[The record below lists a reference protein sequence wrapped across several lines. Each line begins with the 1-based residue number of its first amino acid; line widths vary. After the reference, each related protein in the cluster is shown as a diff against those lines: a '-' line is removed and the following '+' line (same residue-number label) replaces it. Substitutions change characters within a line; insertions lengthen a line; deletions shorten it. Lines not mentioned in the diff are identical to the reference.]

1 MTTFRFRVALFSLLA
16 GALLAGG
23 GVLADTF
30 IGGHRLF
37 FDRVDNRG
45 VTDNQILKYDAT
57 TNKWLPDSD
66 DVGEDTALPS
76 NDTVSATLRGNDAGD
91 GWEQNTSLK
100 STSGGV
106 VTLTGASAGISIDR
120 GGTESASVYA
130 DDIVVRKVDG
140 TGEDVGISLLTDA
153 GTDAYGYLNFG
164 SGTVENNSW
173 IRAKDTYM
181 DLRVD
186 ETTWISSTSTLSV
199 LKLDTRLEDNMHFA
213 FGTGEDIKFEYD
225 EATDDRLEI
234 HDGTNPPFLT
244 IKDNGAT
251 ALFSISGAFV
261 DDNEMKFGTD
271 GDATI
276 EYDENGTNQL
286 RIDGATIFEDVV
298 EFDSAVD
305 ADAGV
310 LIPDDQKLILGNGS
324 DFQIFVDST
333 SSDNFVISNGSGVLG
348 TIAASAGPA
357 GDLSMTGSVSATT
370 TLSAGTNVIVG
381 EKLILGD
388 NDTLEFGDDTDAT
401 IQFDADGD
409 SDLQITGA
417 TSFDNTV
424 GITQLLTATG
434 GMAIPGSSNIAFED
448 TGSFSITDG
457 TNAMLTIEDDGS
469 IGRLVLTGTD
479 IELTTAGVIFEDG
492 DENSLLTLYDGGS
505 TGDVGITGDLTVGGQ
520 VISPIGTF
528 GASDST
534 PSVAGGNIF
543 KADATGAVT
552 LSNLDD
558 ATEGQVITLVGM
570 HSTNT
575 LTVTDGATFYLGATR
590 VLGSQDTLTLLCID
604 TDPANLFVELSYA
617 NN

>member
-1 MTTFRFRVALFSLLA
+1 MTTFRFRVALFSPLA

-37 FDRVDNRG
+37 FDRVDDRG
-45 VTDNQILKYDAT
+45 VTDNQILKYDAA

-76 NDTVSATLRGNDAGD
+76 NDTASATLRGNNAGD

-100 STSGGV
+100 STSGGL
-106 VTLTGASAGISIDR
+106 VTLTGSGAGLILEK
-120 GGTESASVYA
+120 GGSETATLA
-130 DDIVVRKVDG
+130 GDDLVIRDVDG
-140 TGEDVGISLLTDA
+140 SGADVGISILTDS
-153 GTDAYGYLNFG
+153 GSDAYAGLYFG
-164 SGTVENNSW
+164 SGTTENNSW

-186 ETTWISSTSTLSV
+186 ETTWLGATATQATFKI
-199 LKLDTRLEDNMHFA
+199 DTRIEDDKYLLL
-213 FGTGEDIKFEYD
+213 GTGNDAGKDQFKIKFDEAADDRVEVFDENGNILLYLDDTGDVGVLYSSGTIEAADDLTVGGDLLLGDDDILILGADSDFQLTYD
-225 EATDDRLEI
+225 ETTDNKLELS
-234 HDGTNPPFLT
+234 DGTNVFL
-244 IKDNGAT
+244 
-251 ALFSISGAFV
+251 
-261 DDNEMKFGTD
+261 
-271 GDATI
+271 
-276 EYDENGTNQL
+276 
-286 RIDGATIFEDVV
+286 
-298 EFDSAVD
+298 
-305 ADAGV
+305 
-310 LIPDDQKLILGNGS
+310 
-324 DFQIFVDST
+324 
-333 SSDNFVISNGSGVLG
+333 
-348 TIAASAGPA
+348 
-357 GDLSMTGSVSATT
+357 SV
-370 TLSAGTNVIVG
+370 
-381 EKLILGD
+381 
-388 NDTLEFGDDTDAT
+388 
-401 IQFDADGD
+401 ADGGTTGTFD
-409 SDLQITGA
+409 ITG
-417 TSFDNTV
+417 TLTV
-424 GITQLLTATG
+424 SGLLTATG

-492 DENSLLTLYDGGS
+492 DENSLLTLDDGGS